1 LRLLLD
7 TNVFIWAIMRPSE
20 LSTLARDAIER
31 PESQRFVS
39 VVSLWEMTVK
49 VSVGKLSL
57 PANYMDGVDHIGATL
72 LPITVPHLRQ
82 VQSLPLHHRDPFDR
96 MMIAQAL
103 EENLTIVTRD
113 RAFRAYGLP
122 LLAA

>member
-7 TNVFIWAIMRPSE
+7 SNAYIWTITRPSE
-20 LSTLARDAIER
+20 LSATARHAIED
-31 PESQRFVS
+31 PENQRFVS
-39 VVSLWEMTVK
+39 VASLWEMTIK
-49 VSVGKLSL
+49 RSVGKLDL
-57 PANYMDGVDHIGATL
+57 PDNYMDGVDHIAATL
-72 LPITVPHLRQ
+72 LPITVPNLRQ

-103 EENLTIVTRD
+103 EEHLTIVTRD
-113 RAFRAYGLP
+113 RVFKAYGVP

>member
-1 LRLLLD
+1 MRLLLD
-7 TNVFIWAIMRPSE
+7 SNAYIWAITRPAE
-20 LSTLARDAIER
+20 LSTPARQAIED
-31 PESQRFVS
+31 PENQRFVS

-49 VSVGKLSL
+49 LSVGKLSL
-57 PANYMDGVDHIGATL
+57 PSNYMDGVDHIGATL

-82 VQSLPLHHRDPFDR
+82 VQLLPLHHRDPFDR
-96 MMIAQAL
+96 MIIAQAQ

-113 RAFRAYGLP
+113 RHFRAYGVP

>member
-1 LRLLLD
+1 
-7 TNVFIWAIMRPSE
+7 
-20 LSTLARDAIER
+20 
-31 PESQRFVS
+31 
-39 VVSLWEMTVK
+39 
-49 VSVGKLSL
+49 
-57 PANYMDGVDHIGATL
+57 MDGVDHLGATL
-72 LPITVPHLRQ
+72 MPITVPHLKQ

-113 RAFRAYGLP
+113 RAFRAYGVP

>member
-7 TNVFIWAIMRPSE
+7 TNAYIWAITRPSE
-20 LSTLARDAIER
+20 LSTVARQAIED

-39 VVSLWEMTVK
+39 VVSLWEMTIK
-49 VSVGKLSL
+49 LSVGKLNL

-72 LPITVPHLRQ
+72 LPVTVPHLRQ

-96 MMIAQAL
+96 MIIAQAL

-113 RAFRAYGLP
+113 RAFQAYGMPVLV
-122 LLAA
+122 A

>member
-1 LRLLLD
+1 MRLLLD
-7 TNVFIWAIMRPSE
+7 SHAYIWAVTQPSE
-20 LSTLARDAIER
+20 LSATARQAIEDW
-31 PESQRFVS
+31 ENQRFVS
-39 VVSLWEMTVK
+39 VASLWEMTVK
-49 VSVGKLSL
+49 LSVGKLSL
-57 PANYMDGVDHIGATL
+57 PPNYMDGVDHLGATL
-72 LPITVPHLRQ
+72 MPITAPHLKQ

-113 RAFRAYGLP
+113 RAFRAYGVP

>member
-1 LRLLLD
+1 
-7 TNVFIWAIMRPSE
+7 MP
-20 LSTLARDAIER
+20 ARQAIED
-31 PESQRFVS
+31 PENQRFVS

-49 VSVGKLSL
+49 ASVGKLSL
-57 PANYMDGVDHIGATL
+57 PTNYMDGVDHIGATL

-82 VQSLPLHHRDPFDR
+82 VQSLPLYHRNPFDR

-103 EENLTIVTRD
+103 EENLTVVTRD
-113 RAFRAYGLP
+113 RAFRAYRVP